1 MSTLTSTLRMGYL
14 LLVFDVSHPYV
25 RAQLYFSH
33 EEADVLD
40 LDLKVSV
47 TPVKANTSL
56 LLLSLIFI
64 ST

>member
-1 MSTLTSTLRMGYL
+1 MGYL